1 MANSIQIDEN
11 QFRTLFNDVSDGII
25 ITDLSGAILQLNA
38 AAETIFGAVEGKTL
52 CDYLEHFYLN
62 AKDVVQVDDCQSASC
77 CSLTT
82 EIDQNDY
89 NYQCFVKRDG
99 GRNIPVDLKMSRVSI
114 RHVDRFFVTVKDMS
128 RQKEVEELLAQ
139 TETKLGLMYASSP
152 LSCMTFDLET
162 MLIVDCNEA
171 TEHLFDTTKDKFIGL
186 HPAEF
191 SPEFQEDGT
200 HSAIAAKE
208 QIEKTVRDGANQF
221 TFTHR
226 RFSGETFPCEITTCV
241 RDFEGRKMFVASVRD
256 MTEQRLAEREL
267 RSAKQSAEAANR
279 LKSEFLANMSHEIR
293 TPLNGIIG
301 LSDAIS
307 RYADTPTLKEHVSI
321 IKTCGE
327 DLDVLIDD
335 ILTLSKIEA
344 DGIELDPVCVNPRHL
359 MRLIKDIWAKK
370 AMERGN
376 QVSLLVSDAV
386 PENLELDPVR
396 VRQCISNLLSNAI
409 KFTENGKIDVKIEY
423 LTQSGSNYLCVS
435 VKDNGIGMTDAES
448 AKIFDAFTQ
457 ADASITRKF
466 GGTGLGLSIVKSLAE
481 KMGGRVKVKSQTGLG
496 STFIF
501 AVKTREVMS
510 RHETSEPITPQMEAK
525 LDGLNILYAEDNDVN
540 AQVLE
545 ICLKDLNLKLTR
557 AHNGVEAVDFASLHK
572 YDLILMDIN
581 MPKMNGVEAAI
592 EIKSQESLNSETP
605 IIAVTANVMED
616 GLDDYKRVGM
626 TNICSKPYNVNT
638 LIDIMEAALMGDLSD
653 IAA

>member
-1 MANSIQIDEN
+1 MPNTIQINDD
-11 QFRTLFNDVSDGII
+11 QFQTLFNDVSDGII
-25 ITDLSGAILQLNA
+25 LTDLNGVILQLNPA
-38 AAETIFGAVEGKTL
+38 AATIFGAVINKTL
-52 CDYLEHFYLN
+52 CDRLEHICPN
-62 AKDVVQVDDCQSASC
+62 TEDDAQLSGHSLASC
-77 CSLTT
+77 CSLTKN
-82 EIDQNDY
+82 IDKSDY
-89 NYQCFVKRDG
+89 NFQCNVKRDDAES
-99 GRNIPVDLKMSRVSI
+99 IPVELKMSRVNI
-114 RHVDRFFVTVKDMS
+114 RDAERFFVTVKDIS
-128 RQKEVEELLAQ
+128 RQKEIEKLLVQ

-162 MLIVDCNEA
+162 MRIVDCNEA
-171 TEHLFDTTKDKFIGL
+171 TERLFNTTKDEFIGL

-191 SPEFQEDGT
+191 SPEYQEDGT
-200 HSAIAAKE
+200 LSTIAAKE
-208 QIEKTVRDGANQF
+208 QIEKTVREGANQF
-221 TFTHR
+221 NFMHKRFT
-226 RFSGETFPCEITTCV
+226 GEPFPCEVTTCV

-256 MTEQRLAEREL
+256 MTKQKLAEREL
-267 RSAKQSAEAANR
+267 RTAKQAAETANR
-279 LKSEFLANMSHEIR
+279 LKSQFLANMSHEIR

-307 RYADTPTLKEHVSI
+307 RYADTPILKEHLSI

-327 DLDVLIDD
+327 DLEVLLDD

-344 DGIELDPVCVNPRHL
+344 DGIELDPVSVNPRYL
-359 MRLIKDIWAKK
+359 MRLINDIWVKK

-376 QVSLLVSDAV
+376 KVSVSVSDLV

-409 KFTENGKIDVKIEY
+409 KFTENGTIDIKLDY
-423 LTQSGSNYLCVS
+423 LTQSESDYLCVS
-435 VKDNGIGMTDAES
+435 VKDSGIGMTAAES
-448 AKIFDAFTQ
+448 EKVFEAFTQ

-481 KMGGRVKVKSQTGLG
+481 KMGGRVKVKSRIGVG

-501 AVKTREVMS
+501 AVKTREVIS
-510 RHETSEPITPQMEAK
+510 NLETAELITPQVEAK

-545 ICLKDLNLKLTR
+545 ICLKDLNLNLTR

-581 MPKMNGVEAAI
+581 MPKMNGVEAAV
-592 EIKSQESLNSETP
+592 EIKSQDSLNFETP
-605 IIAVTANVMED
+605 IIAVTANVMEESR
-616 GLDDYKRVGM
+616 DDYSRVGM
-626 TNICSKPYNVNT
+626 SGICSKPYNVST
-638 LIDIMEAALMGDLSD
+638 LIEIMETALLDNLDNLAA
-653 IAA
+653 